1 MYPMLF
7 YEFPMANDFVYTN
20 PIDKFN
26 QIPKH
31 YHDSLINLLREYYL
45 VGGMPEAVSIWLSTK
60 DYQKVSEFQD
70 ALLDG
75 YKNDFS
81 KYAPISEFTN
91 LIEIN
96 NSIVPQLVKDNQK
109 FVFSK
114 VKKSAKAQT
123 LEKSLAWLVD
133 AGLIHLL
140 KKVNHAEI
148 PLSGQAD
155 NSYFKVYFCDV
166 GLLSRKAGLNNI
178 LDLDLPQN
186 KGIFKG
192 ILTENYV
199 LTELINLGYHPTYWK
214 SDNRAELDFL
224 I

>member
-114 VKKSAKAQT
+114 VKKSARAQT

-214 SDNRAELDFL
+214 SDNQAELDFL